1 MTVTE
6 AIKIFVVLWAF
17 LDPIGSIPVFLE
29 ATKQF
34 DKKTKVK
41 IARKATIIA
50 GLVLVFFLAVGQF
63 ILEGMDISLEAF
75 QISGGAILFI
85 FSLTMIFG
93 NSKPDEEVSMIKDY
107 EHVTVFPIAI
117 PSIASPGAI
126 MGVVLLT
133 DNDTYSVL
141 HQSLTGL
148 LMIVI
153 LITTYLLLILSQ
165 KIHDRFGDNSISVLS
180 KIMGLIIASVAVES
194 MLKGIK
200 LYFNIQH

>member
-1 MTVTE
+1 MTVSE
-6 AIKIFVVLWAF
+6 VLKIFVVLWAF

-34 DKKTKVK
+34 DRKTKRK
-41 IARKATIIA
+41 IAKKATLIS
-50 GLVLVFFLAVGQF
+50 GGVLVFFLVLGQF

-75 QISGGAILFI
+75 QVSGGAILFI

-93 NSKPDEEVSMIKDY
+93 GGKPDEEVHMIKDY
-107 EHVTVFPIAI
+107 NHVTVFPIAI

-133 DNDTYSVL
+133 DNDTTSLLRQGVTSVMMVL
-141 HQSLTGL
+141 
-148 LMIVI
+148 V
-153 LITTYLLLILSQ
+153 LIATYILLLLSQ
-165 KIHDRFGDNSISVLS
+165 KIHDKFGDNSISVLS

-194 MLKGIK
+194 MLNGIK
-200 LYFNIQH
+200 LYFKL

>member
-1 MTVTE
+1 MTLSEV
-6 AIKIFVVLWAF
+6 IKIFVVLWAF
-17 LDPIGSIPVFLE
+17 IDPIGSIPVFLE

-34 DKKTKVK
+34 DRKTKLK

-50 GLVLVFFLAVGQF
+50 GAVLTFFLVVGQF
-63 ILEGMDISLEAF
+63 VLEGMDISLEAF
-75 QISGGAILFI
+75 QVSGGAILFI

-133 DNDTYSVL
+133 DNDTYSIL
-141 HQSLTGL
+141 HQSITGV
-148 LMIVI
+148 LMIVV
-153 LITTYLLLILSQ
+153 LVATYLLLILSQ
-165 KIHDRFGDNSISVLS
+165 KIHDKFGDNSISVLS

-194 MLKGIK
+194 MLKGIQ

>member
-1 MTVTE
+1 MTVSE
-6 AIKIFVVLWAF
+6 VLKIFVVLWAF

-34 DKKTKVK
+34 DRKTKRK
-41 IARKATIIA
+41 IAKKATLIA
-50 GLVLVFFLAVGQF
+50 GGVLVFFLVLGQF

-75 QISGGAILFI
+75 QVSGGAILFI

-93 NSKPDEEVSMIKDY
+93 GGKPDEEVHMIKDY
-107 EHVTVFPIAI
+107 NHVTVFPIAI

-133 DNDTYSVL
+133 DNDTTSLLRQGVTSIMMVL
-141 HQSLTGL
+141 
-148 LMIVI
+148 V
-153 LITTYLLLILSQ
+153 LIATYILLLLSQ
-165 KIHDRFGDNSISVLS
+165 KIHDKFGDNSIAVLS

-194 MLKGIK
+194 MLNGIK
-200 LYFNIQH
+200 LYFKL